1 MMSSE
6 IVKSSDETRSFN
18 HHTFDFG
25 KWVSA
30 DTPVFYLQ
38 YDIRL
43 KNGTEYKKCLFVE
56 GQGWGREVG
65 LDDVIYYP
73 AEDVEEIALSQP
85 IYNNHHYKMMMGLG
99 SLQVVK
105 SEGKEHL
112 LLPGDKAE
120 DYIPKHLKIHILEL
134 YAPDKRAKRPTDDE
148 GLVSKM
154 SSNMGYLVPITREGE
169 ENMCFENV
177 FAVELSGKHSIG
189 ALKLVKQSA
198 AKLSIRVAVKYV
210 AHVLAFTSRSP
221 FSNVVDLVIPAEV
234 IEVTVNDQGR
244 LSHVD
249 WNDYVKKHKFHVRM
263 RFAPVFGPWP
273 GGEPIATSVPET
285 VEENLEVSE

>member
-1 MMSSE
+1 MSSE

-18 HHTFDFG
+18 HRTFDFG

-43 KNGTEYKKCLFVE
+43 KNGTEYSKCLFVE

-65 LDDVIYYP
+65 LDNVVYHP
-73 AEDVEEIALSQP
+73 AEDVEEIALSKP
-85 IYNNHHYKMMMGLG
+85 LYNSHHYKMMTGLG
-99 SLQVVK
+99 ALKVVEQ
-105 SEGKEHL
+105 EGKAHL
-112 LLPGDKAE
+112 LLPE
-120 DYIPKHLKIHILEL
+120 DDIKFYVPKHLKIYILEL
-134 YAPDKRAKRPTDDE
+134 YAPDKRANRPTDED

-154 SSNMGYLVPITREGE
+154 YSKMGQLVPVTPEGE
-169 ENMCFENV
+169 HDLSFENV
-177 FAVELSGKHSIG
+177 FSVELSGNHSIG
-189 ALKLVKQSA
+189 ALKLVKQGGAKLTLRLA
-198 AKLSIRVAVKYV
+198 AK
-210 AHVLAFTSRSP
+210 HVDHMLGFTSRSP
-221 FSNVVDLVIPAEV
+221 FSEVVDKVFPAEV

-273 GGEPIATSVPET
+273 GDKSDDTSVPET
-285 VEENLEVSE
+285 TEENVEVAE